1 MTNAVGNNK
10 ILVWHRASN
19 GKLNLIQ
26 TIATGGGGS
35 GAQLD
40 PADSLGSQGSL
51 VLDEA
56 HHLLF
61 AVNTESLAENDQ
73 DCQEGTVTA
82 FLVASNGKL
91 RFADR
96 VKSGG
101 LFPNSL
107 AVKTLNGRV
116 NYRDLLYVLNAG
128 GPGSSPFCGA
138 TPNIT
143 GFTVNSVGQMSLLR
157 NAVQS
162 IIDPGLLDGHGSG
175 VNCPVSGFPTPS
187 YDCGRNPPAFVRSPA
202 RVLFTPDGSR
212 LVVTVKGTNAIYVFP
227 VGENGAPMVTQAPG
241 PALPTYFGFAFDRH
255 GHLIVAEPF
264 GEATSIPALGTGGVS
279 SFTITPTGALQE
291 ISADIS
297 DGGTATCWVALE
309 PVTGK
314 YAYVSNNL
322 SNSLSSF
329 TVAPNGSLRL
339 LAALA
344 AGASGPNDLADV
356 GDRGASFLYVLNSG
370 SGMVEAF
377 RVSLQNGSLTA
388 LPAVGGLPVNDGAQG
403 LAAY

>member
-1 MTNAVGNNK
+1 MLRNLIHLLICVLFCSVAAAEARADGAVYAMTNAVGNNK

-107 AVKTLNGRV
+107 AVKTLNG
-116 NYRDLLYVLNAG
+116 G
-128 GPGSSPFCGA
+128 
-138 TPNIT
+138 
-143 GFTVNSVGQMSLLR
+143 
-157 NAVQS
+157 
-162 IIDPGLLDGHGSG
+162 
-175 VNCPVSGFPTPS
+175 
-187 YDCGRNPPAFVRSPA
+187 
-202 RVLFTPDGSR
+202 
-212 LVVTVKGTNAIYVFP
+212 
-227 VGENGAPMVTQAPG
+227 
-241 PALPTYFGFAFDRH
+241 
-255 GHLIVAEPF
+255 
-264 GEATSIPALGTGGVS
+264 
-279 SFTITPTGALQE
+279 
-291 ISADIS
+291 
-297 DGGTATCWVALE
+297 
-309 PVTGK
+309 
-314 YAYVSNNL
+314 
-322 SNSLSSF
+322 
-329 TVAPNGSLRL
+329 
-339 LAALA
+339 
-344 AGASGPNDLADV
+344 
-356 GDRGASFLYVLNSG
+356 
-370 SGMVEAF
+370 
-377 RVSLQNGSLTA
+377 
-388 LPAVGGLPVNDGAQG
+388 
-403 LAAY
+403 